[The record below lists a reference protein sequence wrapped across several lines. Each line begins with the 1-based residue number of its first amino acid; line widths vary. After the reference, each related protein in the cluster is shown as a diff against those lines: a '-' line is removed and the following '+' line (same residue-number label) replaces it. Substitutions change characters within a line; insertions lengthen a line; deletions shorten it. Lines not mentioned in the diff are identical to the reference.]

1 MANIVDGCVQG
12 TLSRDLIM
20 WARRENK
27 TAASESVL
35 FRPFRPLINRI
46 KTTFIKIRENNSS
59 VLNTETS
66 EMDWGFLFC
75 SDHEKWKKWERE
87 EENGWVRQRA
97 RERVVMIEPSDT
109 RKEAR
114 KKIECINQE
123 REREREE
130 HTKEQE
136 KDSNEICVSRESNWC
151 SVLFFLQYTI
161 DFRKPEKWK
170 SLAWLGPIRT
180 ELFCDWIGCSS
191 GSSDICTCPSDR
203 FFA

>member
-123 REREREE
+123 RERERNMP
-130 HTKEQE
+130 KS
-136 KDSNEICVSRESNWC
+136 KKKIRMKFVWVVNRINA
-151 SVLFFLQYTI
+151 LF
-161 DFRKPEKWK
+161 
-170 SLAWLGPIRT
+170 S
-180 ELFCDWIGCSS
+180 
-191 GSSDICTCPSDR
+191 
-203 FFA
+203 FFAVHNRFS